1 VKWICCQVGAR
12 EHYAVPRALFRLGTL
27 EYLLTDGWVP
37 PGSFLTKLCSRESR
51 LHERFHTELSD
62 ATVKA
67 FTSSFLLF
75 EMAARARRLGMWPSI
90 LARNRWFQRRVVS
103 FLRSQP
109 STLNSQLVLLSYSYA
124 ALEPLRYAK
133 AHGWKT
139 VLIQIDPGP
148 EEEKMVAK
156 EAERVPELAG
166 AWQPAPQEYW
176 NSWREECKL
185 ADRIVINSEWSREGL
200 VRGGVPGAKMSVVP
214 LAYQI
219 EVESEKSEVR
229 SPRPYPTRF
238 TNERPLRVLF
248 LGLINLR
255 KGVARLLEAA
265 RMLRDEPAEFWMV
278 GPVEIANAGTVA
290 EAGRVKWFGP
300 ATRKQTAEFY
310 RSADVFILP
319 TLSDGFAITQLEA
332 QAHGLPVISSK
343 NCGRVVESGLNGI
356 VLEEPTAGS
365 IAHAIHECIASPD
378 RLENLASASRVR
390 DKFTIEALANQLQ
403 CLGATL

>member
-62 ATVKA
+62 APVKA

-200 VRGGVPGAKMSVVP
+200 VRGGVAAEKLTVIP
-214 LAYQI
+214 LAYETPEDINQ
-219 EVESEKSEVR
+219 KLHR
-229 SPRPYPTRF
+229 SYP
-238 TNERPLRVLF
+238 VDF
-248 LGLINLR
+248 L
-255 KGVARLLEAA
+255 LLTFHF
-265 RMLRDEPAEFWMV
+265 LLLSGTPAEQLTFSR
-278 GPVEIANAGTVA
+278 PELLREPSLHGTI
-290 EAGRVKWFGP
+290 
-300 ATRKQTAEFY
+300 
-310 RSADVFILP
+310 RS
-319 TLSDGFAITQLEA
+319 
-332 QAHGLPVISSK
+332 
-343 NCGRVVESGLNGI
+343 
-356 VLEEPTAGS
+356 
-365 IAHAIHECIASPD
+365 
-378 RLENLASASRVR
+378 
-390 DKFTIEALANQLQ
+390 
-403 CLGATL
+403 